1 MSFTLN
7 MKARRGGLRGIGLA
21 LAALSL
27 VLFVA
32 FLVGRHFWAMVRGTT
47 YPVAEVQ
54 IAGRRVAM
62 WKPTGSAPPEGYPLI
77 LFSHGFTGCGTQSVF
92 LTQALAQA
100 GYFVLAPDHRDATC
114 KTGQGRE
121 ASLFSEF
128 AATRTH
134 PPFRKPELWTEAT
147 YRDRGADLEALLD
160 ELLKEKSFQ
169 GVPID
174 SCRIGVA
181 GHSLGGYTALG
192 LAGAWPS
199 WKDGR
204 VKAVLALSPY
214 CAPFILHGDLGH
226 LDVPVMYQ
234 GGTLDIGISPFVRKP
249 GGAYDLTSAPKYF
262 LDLAGAGHFAWTNL
276 NKSYQSRINQY
287 ALAFFARHL
296 KGTAEPDP
304 FAHLLDPPWPHDVSD
319 LRYAVR

>member
-1 MSFTLN
+1 MW
-7 MKARRGGLRGIGLA
+7 MPGGL
-21 LAALSL
+21 
-27 VLFVA
+27 
-32 FLVGRHFWAMVRGTT
+32 
-47 YPVAEVQ
+47 
-54 IAGRRVAM
+54 
-62 WKPTGSAPPEGYPLI
+62 APPEGYPLI

-100 GYFVLAPDHRDATC
+100 GYFVLAPNHRDAGC
-114 KTGQGRE
+114 KIGQGRE
-121 ASLFSEF
+121 ASLFSKF
-128 AATRTH
+128 ASTPSH
-134 PPFRKPELWTEAT
+134 PPFRKPELWTEDT
-147 YRDRGADLEALLD
+147 YRGRGADLEALLD
-160 ELLKEKSFQ
+160 TLLKEKSFQ

-174 SCRIGVA
+174 SRRIGVA
-181 GHSLGGYTALG
+181 GHSLGGYTALA

-234 GGTLDIGISPFVRKP
+234 GGTLDIGISPFVRRP

-276 NKSYQSRINQY
+276 NKSYQARINEY

-296 KGTAEPDP
+296 KGIADPDP
-304 FAHLLDPPWPHDVSD
+304 FARLLDPPWPQDVSD
-319 LRYAVR
+319 FRCAVR